1 MNTECVFNIHGNYQA
16 LTSSTQGQQ
25 IQVINLFPGPGR
37 SAQKLQ
43 TGLDAR
49 VIGEALDRDA
59 PAQFL
64 PTVLL
69 HQMSKDHFER
79 KAVQGVIRLCAGHG
93 RHGLLAPISR
103 SG

>member
-1 MNTECVFNIHGNYQA
+1 MNVEDIFNIHGNYRT
-16 LTSSTQGQQ
+16 LSSSTQGQQ

-79 KAVQGVIRLCAGHG
+79 KTVQRVIELCAGHA
-93 RHGLLAPISR
+93 RYGLLAPLFKIR
-103 SG
+103 